1 MFKKLLNS
9 LLTKGVHP
17 ISSSGESAGTRSG
30 KSTRSR
36 SSNTADDRV
45 NTLVFTSTRMDGQ
58 YVIREVL
65 SDGARN
71 PVFLFTSRSQA
82 HFDALL
88 TGALPGGHKIA
99 SCADDTNAPGV
110 AYDPIEGCR
119 DNDEIFETLEAF
131 DAMGANAAEETL
143 CAIKWIRS
151 NNLIPTTPM
160 LISLLSSERKIHPD
174 SRLPESACPPMPD
187 EIRSV
192 GLTRSPFLNTTTVTA
207 AGRYFNVLNAALEH
221 PWLDTNFA
229 NPRPGVILR
238 VDKNNRAHRFQTF
251 GILRDYLRRDQA
263 PDALRPTVILDEAD
277 GFMPPSL
284 MLRALATDK
293 MRIILMPE
301 IADRLFSS
309 GQIDNLLPR
318 FDKLMWFRTHS
329 GGAKALYEK
338 IHAGAA
344 SKVAGSAYD
353 ISCATLNLHTRITRV
368 NGASTY
374 EDLAA
379 LSGKTGRTMPKERS
393 VLPV

>member
-9 LLTKGVHP
+9 LLAKGIHP
-17 ISSSGESAGTRSG
+17 IASSGESAGTRSG
-30 KSTRSR
+30 KSIRSR
-36 SSNTADDRV
+36 SGNTADDRP

-65 SDGARN
+65 GDGARN

-88 TGALPGGHKIA
+88 MGALPGGHKII
-99 SCADDTNAPGV
+99 SCEDDATNPGV

-160 LISLLSSERKIHPD
+160 LIALLSSDRKIHPD
-174 SRLPESACPPMPD
+174 SRLPVSACPPMPD

-192 GLTRSPFLNTTTVTA
+192 GLTRSPFLNTTAVTA

-229 NPRPGVILR
+229 NPRPGIVMR
-238 VDKNNRAHRFQTF
+238 VDKNCRAHRFQVF
-251 GILRDYLRRDQA
+251 GILRDYLRRDL
-263 PDALRPTVILDEAD
+263 PSDTLRPTVILDEAD
-277 GFMPPSL
+277 GFMPHAL
-284 MLRALATDK
+284 MLRALSTDK

-301 IADRLFSS
+301 IADRLFTS
-309 GQIDNLLPR
+309 GQIENLLPR

-329 GGAKALYEK
+329 GGAKTLYDKLHSGSSSK
-338 IHAGAA
+338 I
-344 SKVAGSAYD
+344 AGSAYD
-353 ISCATLNLHTRITRV
+353 MSCASLNLHTRITRF
-368 NGASTY
+368 NGVSTY

-379 LSGKTGRTMPKERS
+379 LSGKTGRSLPKDRA